1 MFTGINSPLHKIEQ
15 GVLQDVLETLLFDLG
30 DMHKQNLKMEED
42 IKFEIGLSVKQILE
56 KKFKYSEYDID

>member
-42 IKFEIGLSVKQILE
+42 IKFEIGVKQILE
-56 KKFKYSEYDID
+56 KKIQVFRI